1 MDLDGSK
8 ATPTD
13 DISVDIL
20 KSNVDIHLPYITKSI
35 NLSIEKGCFL
45 EELKLAEVR
54 PIFGTKDDLDKENY
68 RPVSVL
74 LHVSKIITKTTD
86 KSQTSHKRVQTSPRR
101 LQKSHRRVIDDY
113 RRVTDE
119 SQTTTDESQTSH
131 RRVTN
136 DYRRVTD
143 DYDES
148 FRKFF

>member
-8 ATPTD
+8 ATPTG

-101 LQKSHRRVIDDY
+101 LETSHRRVIDDY

>member
-20 KSNVDIHLPYITKSI
+20 ISNVDIHLPYITKSI

-101 LQKSHRRVIDDY
+101 LQTSHRRVIDDY

-136 DYRRVTD
+136 DYRRVTN